1 MNPDPNPIWFGITA
15 YSRIFFYIWFYK
27 SCSLKPGLDLV
38 ALKGSEAVTY
48 YISQYIAMWSSYSK
62 WVWVSK
68 HRRRCWLQLPQVH
81 RTRRR
86 CRTGI
91 VACACRAARQF
102 PIRRSWHNW
111 GNVKI
116 NENHVWWRKNLNW
129 CWYMLIQFECLHL
142 ICHGKKLNLVQSC
155 WMHKCMSGH
164 GRTENRPASV
174 WDASLRPP
182 LNKDFQH
189 LSAGLPR
196 WRCDL
201 R

>member
-1 MNPDPNPIWFGITA
+1 
-15 YSRIFFYIWFYK
+15 
-27 SCSLKPGLDLV
+27 
-38 ALKGSEAVTY
+38 
-48 YISQYIAMWSSYSK
+48 MWSSYSK

-116 NENHVWWRKNLNW
+116 NENHVWWCKNLNW

-142 ICHGKKLNLVQSC
+142 ICHGKKVESSPIMLDAQ
-155 WMHKCMSGH
+155 MHERAWTNRKPARICVRRVIASP
-164 GRTENRPASV
+164 TEQR
-174 WDASLRPP
+174 
-182 LNKDFQH
+182 
-189 LSAGLPR
+189 LSASFSWASALKMWSTIKNAVSLQAQRLSAWNLHETRTNCQAGF
-196 WRCDL
+196 WFDS
-201 R
+201 